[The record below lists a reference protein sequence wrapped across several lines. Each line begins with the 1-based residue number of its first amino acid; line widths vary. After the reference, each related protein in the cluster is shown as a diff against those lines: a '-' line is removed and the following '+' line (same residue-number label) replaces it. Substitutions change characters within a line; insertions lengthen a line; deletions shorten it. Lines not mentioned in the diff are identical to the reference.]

1 MSDQVCCDFN
11 DIFNF
16 LPFFPIAKSGS
27 ILSINDLFIKY
38 NYHPALFPVSVSK
51 IAEDL
56 FVNKVSKMCTTKQ
69 IMKLLKDSN
78 IKPKKEVF
86 KCHIP

>member
-16 LPFFPIAKSGS
+16 LPFFPIAKSVS
-27 ILSINDLFIKY
+27 ILSINNLFIKY

-51 IAEDL
+51 IAKDL
-56 FVNKVSKMCTTKQ
+56 FVDEVSKACISKQ
-69 IMKLLKDSN
+69 VVKLLKQN
-78 IKPKKEVF
+78 IKSKKEVL